1 MSATA
6 GRIAMT
12 AVPEETVRQL
22 ADVLGPDVEVS
33 TRELE
38 RLALAVDAS
47 HYLAIPQAIA
57 RPKTAKQVASAMA
70 IAVNAG
76 WPLTLRGGG
85 SSLSGQAM
93 SRGLTMDVRRNFR
106 NFEILDAGRKVRTQ
120 PGNTI
125 VQINAALARYGRKL
139 GPDPASSVACT
150 IGGLVANNSSGMTC
164 GTTANTYRTIDSM
177 VIVLPSGTV
186 VDTGDPHAD
195 ELLRDKEPNLVAT
208 LEHLRDELRAPDLKK
223 DIERRYA
230 IKNTMG
236 YGVNSFIDF
245 DTPAKILEHLMVG
258 SEGTLGFV
266 AQATFNTVPVHKKN
280 LTGFLLFTSLDS
292 ANEALPTLVD
302 SGADVVELIDS
313 ESIVAMGQES
323 AALLPDGFK
332 VDKEAVLL
340 VEYQGDS
347 DEQLRELSKEGL
359 AKFQDFDLYA
369 DAEMTQDPKR
379 RQQMWVLRNG
389 LYTKI
394 ARNRPKGTV
403 ALLEDVAV
411 PVPKLAGVC
420 TDLHELF
427 GKHNYDG
434 AVIFGHA
441 KDGNIHFLVT
451 ESFAD
456 DKAMKRYELFTEDLV
471 DLIIGEQ
478 GILKAE
484 HGTGR
489 IMAPFVKRQYGE
501 DLYQVMVQIKNAC
514 DPKNVLNP
522 GTIIPEDDMQ
532 HLRDIKRTEDVRP
545 VIDDCVECGY
555 CEAVCPSQHLTTTP
569 RQRIVLQRAIGAAQA
584 MGDEDLAETLRNQQG
599 YDVVD
604 TCAVDGMCQTS
615 CPVNINTGNLVREL
629 RSEQASTVEKKM
641 WEGMAHSWNLVADG
655 AAGLGMTVAKKLPN
669 QVVRSG
675 LGVARKIIGTDVVP
689 QLSAE
694 LPGGG
699 PRRRPVIQHQ
709 PDAIFMPACIGSM
722 FASTHP
728 TEKGVGPA
736 LMKLAARAGVRLS
749 VPEGISGLCCGTPWK
764 SKGMDDGQHAMGQRL
779 VRVLGEASDNWRL
792 PIICDNASCTEGL
805 IVTLRNEGVE
815 NAQVVDAVPFVAE
828 HIAPKLPRLHRVG
841 CAVVHPTC
849 ASTQLGI
856 NDALITLSG
865 LVADEV
871 RIPDGWRCCGFA
883 GDRGLLHE
891 ELTATATA
899 DEAKSVNS
907 IDASLYLSCNR
918 TCELGMTR
926 ATGHNYTHVL
936 EELAARL

>member
-33 TRELE
+33 TRELD

-280 LTGFLLFTSLDS
+280 LTGFLLFNSLDS

-332 VDKEAVLL
+332 VDKEACCWLNTR
-340 VEYQGDS
+340 GI
-347 DEQLRELSKEGL
+347 
-359 AKFQDFDLYA
+359 
-369 DAEMTQDPKR
+369 
-379 RQQMWVLRNG
+379 QMSS
-389 LYTKI
+389 
-394 ARNRPKGTV
+394 
-403 ALLEDVAV
+403 
-411 PVPKLAGVC
+411 C
-420 TDLHELF
+420 
-427 GKHNYDG
+427 
-434 AVIFGHA
+434 
-441 KDGNIHFLVT
+441 GNC
-451 ESFAD
+451 
-456 DKAMKRYELFTEDLV
+456 R
-471 DLIIGEQ
+471 
-478 GILKAE
+478 
-484 HGTGR
+484 
-489 IMAPFVKRQYGE
+489 
-501 DLYQVMVQIKNAC
+501 
-514 DPKNVLNP
+514 
-522 GTIIPEDDMQ
+522 
-532 HLRDIKRTEDVRP
+532 
-545 VIDDCVECGY
+545 
-555 CEAVCPSQHLTTTP
+555 
-569 RQRIVLQRAIGAAQA
+569 
-584 MGDEDLAETLRNQQG
+584 
-599 YDVVD
+599 
-604 TCAVDGMCQTS
+604 
-615 CPVNINTGNLVREL
+615 
-629 RSEQASTVEKKM
+629 KK
-641 WEGMAHSWNLVADG
+641 
-655 AAGLGMTVAKKLPN
+655 
-669 QVVRSG
+669 
-675 LGVARKIIGTDVVP
+675 
-689 QLSAE
+689 
-694 LPGGG
+694 
-699 PRRRPVIQHQ
+699 
-709 PDAIFMPACIGSM
+709 
-722 FASTHP
+722 
-728 TEKGVGPA
+728 
-736 LMKLAARAGVRLS
+736 
-749 VPEGISGLCCGTPWK
+749 
-764 SKGMDDGQHAMGQRL
+764 
-779 VRVLGEASDNWRL
+779 
-792 PIICDNASCTEGL
+792 
-805 IVTLRNEGVE
+805 
-815 NAQVVDAVPFVAE
+815 
-828 HIAPKLPRLHRVG
+828 
-841 CAVVHPTC
+841 
-849 ASTQLGI
+849 
-856 NDALITLSG
+856 
-865 LVADEV
+865 
-871 RIPDGWRCCGFA
+871 GWR
-883 GDRGLLHE
+883 
-891 ELTATATA
+891 
-899 DEAKSVNS
+899 NS
-907 IDASLYLSCNR
+907 R
-918 TCELGMTR
+918 TSTCTR
-926 ATGHNYTHVL
+926 M
-936 EELAARL
+936 RR